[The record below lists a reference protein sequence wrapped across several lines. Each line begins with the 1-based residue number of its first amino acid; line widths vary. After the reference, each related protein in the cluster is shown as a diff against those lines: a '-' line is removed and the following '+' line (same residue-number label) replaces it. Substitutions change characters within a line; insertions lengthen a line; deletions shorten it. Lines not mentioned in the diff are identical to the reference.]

1 MIKIEMFYIYDGYS
15 HRTSEMI
22 QHGLSVSLNNSP
34 RSPSTPTTPTTPMA
48 PATPGS
54 PSLLLAPS
62 RRRRSNKVPVCPLS
76 RGWLTFADIVVD
88 GGDGGGGGV
97 DGGGDGVDGGGGGVD
112 GSVSPLVQRRLE
124 FPLFDASP
132 ISMSSFRTN
141 SSFPRFDAS
150 AARQLSL
157 ENSVSVSASAS
168 SSPNHIGECSVC
180 YRLLPLRSNHIFTLC
195 GHLFCVR
202 CVLKWWDTNMTCP
215 LCRADLFEEE
225 EEEEDVA
232 AGGAAEEAVVE
243 ESSLRIED
251 PASDSD
257 ESVEDDAEIQ
267 ERPIIRGFTP
277 LFRQYLQWGRF
288 FEETPPAPLWPQQEY
303 GDGGGDGGGNGAEE
317 DIATF
322 DDTRYCIGEVYALS
336 FDEKARLRENRQI
349 ALNLFGRLVFREM
362 LLSMMVEF
370 SGDVRY
376 NGDSVIPKDQWSN
389 LFYYQAPDYLDT
401 VNITMYEIVIRR
413 GCDINLDNEMNMF
426 GFIKEIR
433 IISTRRRN
441 RRVSSDDDSDI
452 DSDSDSDGRDREWEN
467 SHEYAFIADVF
478 SPTNYYVQG
487 DDGFH
492 HMTPC
497 GSYDMTEGTFS
508 TVEIIIPFSN
518 IRRLYSIRA
527 RERIDYSGIIG

>member
-1 MIKIEMFYIYDGYS
+1 MFYIYDGYS
-15 HRTSEMI
+15 HRNSEMI

-34 RSPSTPTTPTTPMA
+34 RSPSTPTTPTTQMA
-48 PATPGS
+48 SATPGS
-54 PSLLLAPS
+54 PSLLLLAPS

-76 RGWLTFADIVVD
+76 RGRLTFADIVVNSGVD
-88 GGDGGGGGV
+88 GGV
-97 DGGGDGVDGGGGGVD
+97 DGGGVVDDD

-141 SSFPRFDAS
+141 SSFPRFGAS
-150 AARQLSL
+150 ATRQLSL
-157 ENSVSVSASAS
+157 ENSVEAS
-168 SSPNHIGECSVC
+168 SSSSSSSPRHIGECSVC

-215 LCRADLFEEE
+215 VCRADLFEEE
-225 EEEEDVA
+225 EEDVA
-232 AGGAAEEAVVE
+232 AGAAGGVAVE
-243 ESSLRIED
+243 EEHSSPRIED

-257 ESVEDDAEIQ
+257 ESEEDDAEIQ

-288 FEETPPAPLWPQQEY
+288 FEQTPPAPLWPQQEY
-303 GDGGGDGGGNGAEE
+303 GGGGGGGGNDGGD
-317 DIATF
+317 DIANF

-336 FDEKARLRENRQI
+336 FNEKARLRENRQI

-376 NGDSVIPKDQWSN
+376 SGDSVIPKDQWSN
-389 LFYYQAPDYLDT
+389 LFYYQAPHYLDT

-413 GCDINLDNEMNMF
+413 GCDINVDNEMNMF

-433 IISTRRRN
+433 IISTSMN
-441 RRVSSDDDSDI
+441 RSASSDDDSDDD
-452 DSDSDSDGRDREWEN
+452 DSYDYGRDREWEN

-527 RERIDYSGIIG
+527 RERIEYGIIG